1 MLHLVAEGGEN
12 VSRIGKK
19 PVSLPAGVETIMD
32 GNKITVKG
40 PKGEL
45 SWDIPS
51 DMSVVIEDQQL
62 LVKRPSDSKQHRSL
76 HGLSRALIANM
87 VEGVSNGFEK
97 KLELVG
103 VGYRAQMQGKKL
115 VINIGFSHPVEV
127 EPPDGIEFEVPAV
140 TRITVKGIDR
150 QLVGNT
156 AANIRAIRKPEP
168 YKGKGIKY
176 EKEIIRRKAG
186 KAGGK

>member
-1 MLHLVAEGGEN
+1 

-19 PVSLPAGVETIMD
+19 PISLPAGVEVSIKD
-32 GNKITVKG
+32 NAISVKG
-40 PKGEL
+40 PKGVLEWALPEGITVVQEGNEL
-45 SWDIPS
+45 
-51 DMSVVIEDQQL
+51 V
-62 LVKRPSDSKQHRSL
+62 VKRPSDIKQHRAM

-87 VEGVSNGFEK
+87 VQGVSAGFEK

-115 VINIGFSHPVEV
+115 VISIGFSHPVEV
-127 EPPDGIEFEVPAV
+127 EPPEGIEFEVPAV
-140 TRITVKGIDR
+140 TRITVKGIDK

-156 AANIRAIRKPEP
+156 AAHIRAIRKPEP

-176 EKEIIRRKAG
+176 ENEVIRRKAG